1 MRRTLGLVGE
11 VVVCECFRRG
21 GEGMRRLVFW
31 LSVILVS
38 LTFVGAGYVLWH
50 HGRVNAGYAA
60 VPMALALASIAFY
73 RGMK

>member
-1 MRRTLGLVGE
+1 
-11 VVVCECFRRG
+11 
-21 GEGMRRLVFW
+21 MRRLVFW